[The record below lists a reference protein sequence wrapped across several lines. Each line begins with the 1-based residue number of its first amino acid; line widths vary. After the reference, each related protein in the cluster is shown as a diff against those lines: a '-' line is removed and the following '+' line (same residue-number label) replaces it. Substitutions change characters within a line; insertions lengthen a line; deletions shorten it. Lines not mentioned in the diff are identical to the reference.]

1 MLIAGDISGIQGF
14 LFDVAQEGG
23 GQARRLRARS
33 FYIQLLSE
41 CIALRVLRAAGWGQP
56 QVVFSGAGKFIL
68 HGDVLSDAQL
78 ERVNFEREFVTR
90 WLAEKLGAQLSF
102 SLALASD
109 DPSPQ
114 QSYERLMASLQREK
128 ARSWS
133 AVAQKDSGWL
143 SQALVLNPLD
153 TPCALCGKHKAER
166 TETDDDGT
174 QRRICELCHQ
184 HRETGKRLPRVQ
196 WIAINGDATLDSVDV
211 AGLTVSLLEQFPRE
225 PKGLLMS
232 IGTAS
237 APSSVDLGKLF
248 ERRLARHV
256 PTSDSG
262 QPLEFKYLAEQAR
275 GDKLLAILKADAD
288 SLGEKLSGVLQD
300 ATGLT
305 ALAEFSAELESFFGE
320 TIDTELKKERWRL
333 IYTVFAG
340 GDDLMLVG
348 PWEVIVD
355 FAGHLHGLFAEQFGE
370 RGMTISAG
378 VSFLKYKRPIK
389 HAAEHAEDLLN
400 QAKTMR
406 APSSSSPKDQC
417 AAFGQVWKWKDHDA
431 IVLRAKRL
439 AARVDDGSMKRGSL
453 HTLLELGLMRQQ
465 MKDGQGERAT
475 SRLAYH
481 VARNYPKSGELR
493 RWVDQL
499 LADFDDCKTTD
510 ALYLRAITRYALT
523 ATRNQREEDQ

>member
-1 MLIAGDISGIQGF
+1 MLIAGDMSGIQGF

-41 CIALRVLRAAGWGQP
+41 CIAQRVLRASGWDQQ

-68 HGDVLSDAQL
+68 YGDQLSDAQI
-78 ERVNFEREFVTR
+78 EQVNAEREFVTR
-90 WLAEKLGAQLSF
+90 WLIDKLGAQLSF
-102 SLALASD
+102 SLALAKDGST
-109 DPSPQ
+109 PQ

-133 AVAQKDSGWL
+133 AVAQKGSGWIRE
-143 SQALVLNPLD
+143 ALVLNPLD

-174 QRRICELCHQ
+174 SRSICTLCYQ
-184 HRETGKRLPRVQ
+184 HRETGKRLPRIQ
-196 WIAINGDATLDSVDV
+196 WVAINGDATPDSVDV

-237 APSSVDLGKLF
+237 APSSVDPGKVF

-262 QPLEFKYLAEQAR
+262 QPLEFKDLGEHAR

-305 ALAEFSAELESFFGE
+305 RLKEFSAELETFFGE
-320 TIDTELKKERWRL
+320 AIDAELRKQRWRL
-333 IYTVFAG
+333 MYTVFAG

-348 PWEVIVD
+348 PWDTIVD
-355 FAGHLHGLFAEQFGE
+355 FVGHLHGLFAQKFGE
-370 RGMTISAG
+370 REMTISAG

-389 HAAEHAEDLLN
+389 LAAEQAEDLLH
-400 QAKTMR
+400 QAKTTR
-406 APSSSSPKDQC
+406 GPLSSSPKDQC
-417 AAFGQVWKWKDHDA
+417 AAFGQVWKWNDHNA
-431 IVLRAKRL
+431 IISAAKRL
-439 AARVDDGSMKRGSL
+439 AAWVDEASMKRGWL
-453 HTLLELGLMRQQ
+453 HTLLELGLTRQGLNNADAA
-465 MKDGQGERAT
+465 MAT
-475 SRLAYH
+475 ARLAYH
-481 VARNYPKSGELR
+481 VGRNYPKSGELR
-493 RWVDQL
+493 EW
-499 LADFDDCKTTD
+499 ADELIEGFDECRTTD
-510 ALYLRAITRYALT
+510 AIYLPAMTRYALT
-523 ATRNQREEDQ
+523 ATRNHREEDQ